1 MEGDDDYDDD
11 DIPVDDGVF
20 GTDECGPGLIM
31 EGDDDDDDD
40 IPVDDGVYGTDECGP
55 GLIMEGDDDGGG
67 R

>member
-1 MEGDDDYDDD
+1 MEGDDD

-20 GTDECGPGLIM
+20 STDECGPGLIM
-31 EGDDDDDDD
+31 EGDDDDDV
-40 IPVDDGVYGTDECGP
+40 PVDDGVYGTNECGP